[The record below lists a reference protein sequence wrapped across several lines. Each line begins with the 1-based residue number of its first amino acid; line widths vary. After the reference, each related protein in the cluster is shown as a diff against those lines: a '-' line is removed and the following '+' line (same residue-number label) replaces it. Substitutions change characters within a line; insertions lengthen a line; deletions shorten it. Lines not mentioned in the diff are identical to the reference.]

1 MVLFFCATPVQIYR
15 AINLKEQFYMDKK
28 CKMFIFNYFNGAEG
42 YVEKCKSTGLFEDVR
57 FVKFFKISQRTNA
70 LKYKKSRL
78 FAGLQDSFFKLL
90 HSHDQLKNLYAR
102 IWATYYYVLKN
113 DVLKLTGIKKDE
125 EIEEIFFS
133 YFDPIMQMLYL
144 KLENKNIEYNRY
156 EDGTGTYFNGAIF
169 PERRFDKW
177 LKIGKNIFY
186 PKKVFVRVPEALR
199 DYEEVKRNNIE
210 IHKTD
215 FSKNKKAKELLYDI
229 FDIKN
234 IPEIK
239 EKIIFF
245 DTLIENQDM
254 DAMINPLLRF
264 SNEELIYKKHPRRKD
279 DYYEQRSV
287 NIYSG
292 ASLPFEMYCEYFDVS
307 DKILISHCSTACIA
321 PALYFNQSPKTI
333 ICYDFA
339 TTKKDDSYNDF
350 DNFLNIL
357 LEGEAPLDLKKPQ
370 TKEEY
375 ERLISEL

>member
-15 AINLKEQFYMDKK
+15 AINLKEQFYIDKK

-42 YVEKCKSTGLFEDVR
+42 YVEKCKSTGLFEDVV

-70 LKYKKSRL
+70 LKYKKSKL
-78 FAGLQDSFFKLL
+78 FAGVQDSFFNFL
-90 HSHDQLKNLYAR
+90 HSHDQLRNLYAR
-102 IWATYYYVLKN
+102 FWAAYYYVLKN

-169 PERRFDKW
+169 PERRFDQW

-234 IPEIK
+234 ISEIK

-245 DTLIENQDM
+245 DTLVENQDM
-254 DAMINPLLRF
+254 DVMINPLLRF
-264 SNEELIYKKHPRRKD
+264 SGEELVYKKHPRRKD
-279 DYYEQRSV
+279 DYYEQRNV

-307 DKILISHCSTACIA
+307 DKVLISHCSTASIA

-350 DNFLNIL
+350 DNFLNVL

-375 ERLISEL
+375 ESLISEL

>member
-28 CKMFIFNYFNGAEG
+28 CKMFVFNYFNGAEN
-42 YVEKCKSTGLFEDVR
+42 YVEKCKATGLFEDVR

-70 LKYKKSRL
+70 LKYKKSKL
-78 FAGLQDSFFKLL
+78 FSGVQDSFFKLL
-90 HSHDQLKNLYAR
+90 HSRDQLRNLYAR

-113 DVLKLTGIKKDE
+113 DVLKLTGIKSDE

-186 PKKVFVRVPEALR
+186 PKKVFVRVPEALK
-199 DYEEVKRNNIE
+199 DYEEVKNNGIE

-215 FSKNKKAKELLYDI
+215 FSQNKKSKELLYEI
-229 FDIKN
+229 FDVKN

-254 DAMINPLLRF
+254 DAMILPLSRF
-264 SNEELIYKKHPRRKD
+264 TKEELVYKKHPRRKD
-279 DYYEQRSV
+279 DYYEQKDV

-321 PALYFNQSPKTI
+321 PALYFDQSSTSI

-339 TTKKDDSYNDF
+339 TTKKDDSYNYF
-350 DNFLNIL
+350 DSFLNVL
-357 LEGEAPLDLKKPQ
+357 LEGETPLNLKKPQ

-375 ERLISEL
+375 EKLVASL